1 MYLFGKGERF
11 VSLKSMFSAKD
22 MTIGSPWRRIMEFSI
37 PLLLGNLAQQLYNTA
52 DSIIVGI
59 YVGDNALAAVGSAS
73 PILNLLLALFVGI
86 ATGAGIVVSQSFG
99 ARDRE
104 GLSYSIGNCILLSVV
119 ATAFIMVVGPLVT
132 MPMLTMLGTPAS
144 IINWCAQYLNI
155 YYMGIAG
162 FFFYNMFACI
172 LRALGDS
179 VSALGFLLLAA
190 ALNVA
195 LDLWFVQSMGVAGV
209 SLATVLAQG
218 ISAVFCYIKL
228 SRMRD
233 LFDLNLQSLKLRPA
247 MITRILRIGIPSGV
261 TQAIMAAA
269 SMVVMN
275 LTNAMG
281 ETVIACNVIIMRVDG
296 FAMMPNFSFGQ
307 AMSVYT
313 GQNVG
318 AQKFDRVTQGVKQ
331 GGIISLCFS
340 TCITIILLFC
350 GSILFGFFT
359 ETEALIDLATR
370 MIRIMA
376 AGYICIAV
384 TQVLGGVMRGAG
396 DTVSPMWISIISII
410 LVRVPLAYLL
420 AYLTRSPE
428 FPHGK
433 PIALFGS
440 LMLSWVLGMVM
451 SIVVFAAGKWKKK
464 MYMHKSVG
472 PELD

>member
-1 MYLFGKGERF
+1 M
-11 VSLKSMFSAKD
+11 SLKSMFSAKD

-233 LFDLNLQSLKLRPA
+233 LFDLNWQSLKLRPA

-428 FPHGK
+428 FPHGE
-433 PIALFGS
+433 PVALFGS